1 MSRLRAGNGWCLT
14 RAVVAC
20 TLALLSAGEPLRG
33 QARTET
39 SFASRVEQ
47 FSEPGGYF
55 DTDNLISNERSY
67 LHPLDALRERGVSG
81 GVYIGVGPDQNFSYI
96 AQVRPSVAFIVDVR
110 RDNMLLHLLFKALFM
125 LSRDRT
131 EYLSL
136 LFARPPPEAD
146 SRSGKTAPAK
156 TDVRWLVQHFDGQRP
171 SPAHVESIRARLNA
185 TIAGFGVP
193 LSTSDRETIN
203 RFHRTFI
210 DSGLSLKFQSTG
222 RAPRSVYP
230 TYRDL
235 LLETDRS
242 GNQANYLASDTTF
255 QVVRKLQMQD
265 QVIPVVGNLAGDRA
279 LASIARLMTERGER
293 LSAFYVSNV
302 ELYLW
307 QDGVFPQFITN
318 LARLPSGSRSVV
330 IRAVFGTTID
340 ESVPGYYSTSVVQSV
355 ADLVRNQQQGH
366 YRSYWSLITR

>member
-1 MSRLRAGNGWCLT
+1 MSRLRAGNGWSLT

-20 TLALLSAGEPLRG
+20 TLALLAAGEPLRG

-39 SFASRVEQ
+39 SFASRVER

-67 LHPLDALRERGVSG
+67 LHPLDALRERGVNG

-125 LSRDRT
+125 MSRDRT

-146 SRSGKTAPAK
+146 RSSKDGAGKT
-156 TDVRWLVQHFDGQRP
+156 DLRSRVQHFDAQRP
-171 SPAHVESIRARLNA
+171 SPAHVESIRAPLHA

-193 LSTSDRETIN
+193 LSTADRETIN

-210 DSGLSLKFQSTG
+210 DSGLSLKFQSAG

-242 GNQANYLASDTTF
+242 GNQANYLASDAAF
-255 QVVRKLQMQD
+255 QVVKKLQAQD

-279 LASIARLMTERGER
+279 LASSARLMIERGDR
-293 LSAFYVSNV
+293 LSAFYLSNV

-307 QDGVFPQFITN
+307 QDGAFPQFMTN
-318 LARLPSGSRSVV
+318 LARLPSGPRSVV

-340 ESVPGYYSTSVVQSV
+340 ESVPGYYSTSVVQPV
-355 ADLVRNQQQGH
+355 ADLVRNHQQGR
-366 YRSYWSLITR
+366 YRSYWSLIAR

>member
-1 MSRLRAGNGWCLT
+1 MSRIQSGRTWCT
-14 RAVVAC
+14 PAVCAC
-20 TLALLSAGEPLRG
+20 VLALLSAGEPLGG
-33 QARTET
+33 QSRLET

-67 LHPLDALRERGVSG
+67 LHPLDALRERGVMG

-96 AQVRPSVAFIVDVR
+96 AQVRPSMAFIIDVR
-110 RDNMLLHLLFKALFM
+110 RDNMLLHLLFKALFK

-136 LFARPPPEAD
+136 LFARPPPDNDA
-146 SRSGKTAPAK
+146 RSGRETWRNA
-156 TDVRWLVQHFDGQRP
+156 DLLSLVRYFDGTRP
-171 SPAHVESIRARLNA
+171 NMARTESTRARVSA
-185 TIAGFGVP
+185 AIAEFGVP
-193 LSTSDRETIN
+193 LSTSDQETIN

-210 DSGLSLKFQSTG
+210 DAGLRLKFQSTG

-242 GNQANYLASDTTF
+242 GNHGNYLASDAAF
-255 QVVRKLQMQD
+255 QFVKSLQAQD
-265 QVIPVVGNLAGDRA
+265 GVIPVVGNLAGDRS
-279 LASIARLMTERGER
+279 LASIARLMIQQRAR

-307 QDGVFPQFITN
+307 RDGLFSQFVAN
-318 LARLPSGSRSVV
+318 LARLPSEPRSVI

-340 ESVPGYYSTSVVQSV
+340 ESVPGYYSTSVVQPV
-355 ADLVRNQQQGH
+355 ADVVRNHQQGR
-366 YRSYWSLITR
+366 YRSYWNVITQ

>member
-1 MSRLRAGNGWCLT
+1 MSRLQPGGGWCLA
-14 RAVVAC
+14 RAVCAC
-20 TLALLSAGEPLRG
+20 ALALLSAGEPLKG
-33 QARTET
+33 QPRTET

-67 LHPLDALRERGVSG
+67 LHPLDALRERGVTG
-81 GVYIGVGPDQNFSYI
+81 GVYVGVGPDQNFSYI

-110 RDNMLLHLLFKALFM
+110 RDNLLLHLLFKALFL

-136 LFARPPPEAD
+136 LFARPPPASD
-146 SRSGKTAPAK
+146 TRSDKDGWQK
-156 TDVRWLVQHFDGQRP
+156 TDLRFLVQHFDGNRP
-171 SPAHVESIRARLNA
+171 SAAQVESIRARLNA
-185 TIAGFGVP
+185 AITGFGVP
-193 LSTSDRETIN
+193 LSASDRETIN

-235 LLETDRS
+235 LLETDRRDL
-242 GNQANYLASDTTF
+242 ANYLASDAAF
-255 QVVRKLQMQD
+255 QFVKGLQAQD
-265 QVIPVVGNLAGDRA
+265 HVIPVVGNLAGDRA
-279 LASIARLMTERGER
+279 LASIARLMIERGER
-293 LSAFYVSNV
+293 LSAFYLSNV

-307 QDGVFPQFITN
+307 QDGVFPQFIAN
-318 LARLPSGSRSVV
+318 LARLPSGPRSVV

-340 ESVPGYYSTSVVQSV
+340 ESVPGYYSTSVVQPV
-355 ADLVRNQQQGH
+355 ADLVRGHQQGR
-366 YRSYWSLITR
+366 YRSYWSLIAR